1 MDSLILEGTVYVA
14 QRDDGQSCSGCHLYG
29 TDFCEQGYEAGCSEK
44 DIVWVREDE
53 IRKQVEMNKFFGQVV
68 PPVTAEEDEAFA
80 ALEKKKQVGGDH
92 YLKAIQPWDII
103 RAWDLN
109 YWEGNIVKYVLRHQ
123 GKGKV
128 EDLEKAKHYLEYLI
142 EHYDELY

>member
-1 MDSLILEGTVYVA
+1 MDP
-14 QRDDGQSCSGCHLYG
+14 HLN
-29 TDFCEQGYEAGCSEK
+29 T
-44 DIVWVREDE
+44 
-53 IRKQVEMNKFFGQVV
+53 FFGGRLGY
-68 PPVTAEEDEAFA
+68 PPSSPEEDQYFKDME
-80 ALEKKKQVGGDH
+80 EKAKQVGGDH

-123 GKGKV
+123 GKGKI

-142 EHYDELY
+142 DHYDELY